1 MACRK
6 SGEQE
11 RVFINEREALNR
23 MAEHPT
29 NPLDPQALFSHVEDA
44 PDFHVPRMFAP
55 PGSHGHIA
63 IPQPFKLEEPLRV
76 HTQSALV
83 NRMIKPLD
91 FEITKFMLIELV
103 VALLMCVF
111 FVGLAATIRGG
122 RLPRGRFGNILEAM
136 LLYFRDK
143 VARPCIGGHDAD
155 KFVPFIWT
163 VFFFVLGCNLFGMI
177 PWMGSPTGALATTGA
192 MALVTFLVVIGSGMK
207 KLGPAGF
214 WKALI
219 PHMDLS
225 LSLGGVNFEPV
236 LKVLLLPM
244 IFVIELLGLL
254 IKHGV
259 LAVRLLANMMAGHVV
274 LAVII
279 AFIAASAQSLLWWAV
294 APASVL
300 GATALSMLELFVA
313 FLQAYIF
320 TFLSALFIGMA
331 VHPH

>member
-1 MACRK
+1 
-6 SGEQE
+6 
-11 RVFINEREALNR
+11 
-23 MAEHPT
+23 MAEHRTDPLHPT
-29 NPLDPQALFSHVEDA
+29 TLFSHVEDA
-44 PDFHVPRMFAP
+44 PSFHVPRFLAP
-55 PGSHGHIA
+55 KDSHGHIE
-63 IPQPFKLEEPLRV
+63 IPQPFKLEEPLFEAR
-76 HTQSALV
+76 TGIPLLD
-83 NRMIKPLD
+83 RTIKPLD
-91 FEITKFMLIELV
+91 FQITKFMVIELL
-103 VALLMCVF
+103 VAVLMCLF
-111 FVGLAATIRGG
+111 FVGLALSIRGG
-122 RLPRGRFGNILEAM
+122 RLPRGRFGHMLEAI

-155 KFVPFIWT
+155 RFVPFLWT

-177 PWMGSPTGALATTGA
+177 PWMGSPTGALATTGTLA
-192 MALVTFLVVIGSGMK
+192 IITFLTVIGSGMA
-207 KLGPAGF
+207 KLGPAAF
-214 WKALI
+214 WKAQV

-225 LSLGGVNFEPV
+225 LNLAGMNFEPV
-236 LKVLLLPM
+236 LKIVLIPM
-244 IFVIELLGLL
+244 IFVIEVLGLL

-294 APASVL
+294 MPASVL
-300 GATALSMLELFVA
+300 GATFLSMLELFVA